1 MKETNSSIQKRRSLN
16 GEGEAPADPLVLVHS
31 IRHAWRP
38 SRRGMRGLCMPRS
51 GAALLLVLAFLSITV
66 AVSYALIRSQFT
78 SVAMT
83 ENAGR
88 FQKAQDAAWAGASYA
103 LRQMHLANWSG
114 TGTIERVALN
124 NEQGFTVQYTA
135 GDASLPLDDT
145 TYPYRVT
152 IDVTGYVAASD
163 RIPETSYQM
172 RVVVQLVPRKLSDE
186 PEPWPAYS
194 GQTLVQWDSGRRTT
208 MEFPA
213 RVEGPAMLQATLR
226 LFHSYPAGVMPPV
239 VYAQDL
245 GRLDADGGPDYRP
258 FTGPV
263 ACGPDTRSSTGYT
276 YLRHVMGVPTT
287 LIDSDDTPAFSETR
301 APPTYRLY
309 PGGPEY
315 EIPVLASP
323 LRQVVI
329 GPDPRTNPLG
339 VYRVASTLEIGDD
352 VTMEGVLLS
361 GGYRIRVAGSRVVLK
376 GMELPTLADSTD
388 PFSLP
393 VVATRGEIEVGSG
406 AEAQVQGC
414 VVAENKFHVDAD
426 TGPTQFVLTGQLL
439 TAQLI
444 IDVDSSWPT
453 SSSWWNQALNDY
465 DDQKT
470 APDGITYFPEFV
482 QLDRGLDPQSQIVIK
497 PAGANDRYHWQDWS
511 QPVFVAHPDDTGLLW
526 SVVRWETR
534 VLEETP

>member
-1 MKETNSSIQKRRSLN
+1 MKETNCNIQERRLPN
-16 GEGEAPADPLVLVHS
+16 WEGETPGEPVVL
-31 IRHAWRP
+31 RETRRP
-38 SRRGMRGLCMPRS
+38 CMPRS

-78 SVAMT
+78 AVAVT

-88 FQKAQDAAWAGASYA
+88 LQKAQDAAWAGVGYA
-103 LRQMHLANWSG
+103 LRQMHSSNWTG
-114 TGTIERVALN
+114 TGTIERVSLN
-124 NEQGFTVQYTA
+124 GHRGFTVEYVA
-135 GDASLPLDDT
+135 GDSSLPLDDV

-152 IDVTGYVAASD
+152 IEVTGYVAASEG
-163 RIPETSYQM
+163 IPETLYRM

-186 PEPWPAYS
+186 PESWPAYS

-226 LFHSYPAGVMPPV
+226 LFHSYPSGVMPPV

-258 FTGPV
+258 FNGPV
-263 ACGPDTRSSTGYT
+263 ACGPNTRSSTGYT
-276 YLRHVMGVPTT
+276 YLRNVMGIPTT
-287 LIDSDDTPAFSETR
+287 SIESDDTPSFSETEV
-301 APPTYRLY
+301 PTTYRLY

-315 EIPVLASP
+315 AVPVLPSTLKQAV
-323 LRQVVI
+323 L
-329 GPDPRTNPLG
+329 GPDPRANPLG
-339 VYRVASTLEIGDD
+339 VYRLTSSLDIGDD
-352 VTMEGVLLS
+352 VIIEGILLS
-361 GGYRIRVAGSRVVLK
+361 DGYRIRLTGSRVELK
-376 GMELPTLADSTD
+376 GTELPTLADSSD

-393 VVATRGEIEVGSG
+393 VMATRGEIEVASG

-444 IDVDSSWPT
+444 IDADSAWPT
-453 SSSWWNQALNDY
+453 SSSWWNSVLNDY
-465 DDQKT
+465 DNQKN
-470 APDGITYFPEFV
+470 DSQGIAYFPEFV
-482 QLDRGLDPQSQIVIK
+482 QVGRGLDPQPQIVIK

-511 QPVFVAHPDDTGLLW
+511 QPVFVAHPSDTGLLW
-526 SVVRWETR
+526 SIVRWETR
-534 VLEETP
+534 VENTP